1 MNKMEGFNGANVQN
15 GNQGNGKKNK
25 ERYRFY
31 SDEYRNYLAFF
42 LSVYNS
48 GFLQFAYVAQEP
60 IPNY

>member
-1 MNKMEGFNGANVQN
+1 MVLMFKMETKVT
-15 GNQGNGKKNK
+15 GKKIRKGIDSILMNT
-25 ERYRFY
+25 EITW
-31 SDEYRNYLAFF
+31 LF

>member
-1 MNKMEGFNGANVQN
+1 MEVFNGANVQN
-15 GNQGNGKKNK
+15 GNQGNGKKIRKGIDSILMNT
-25 ERYRFY
+25 EITW
-31 SDEYRNYLAFF
+31 LFF